1 MGKGNFILGTGSS
14 SIGDVTFAR
23 RNGQQIARVRVR
35 KIKNP
40 RSYGQAE
47 QRMISSEVVKFYSPL
62 SGVLETSFEGLSK
75 AESYAKFLSVNMN
88 LARANGWAVSKGSG
102 IIPLPYQLSD
112 GSLGRVTAEPFGL
125 LLGTSAFEG
134 TTIGDLSTKLKGMYP
149 SLENGDQVTIIT
161 FVHNSSDEAGVF
173 SGISL
178 VYARLFINTGSTQPL
193 AESEVKVSNNTDYYL
208 VPKGIGAL
216 QDAFATGVIVSRFEN
231 NAWRRSPAFMVVSPS
246 FLALHKGN
254 EVYET
259 AVRSFMNGG
268 GRTPVSDVYLNG
280 DDGQ

>member
-62 SGVLETSFEGLSK
+62 SVVLETSFEGLSK

-88 LARANGWAVSKGSG
+88 LARANGWAVSKGSS
-102 IIPLPYQLSD
+102 IIPLPFQLSD
-112 GSLGRVTAEPFGL
+112 GSLGRVNAEPKGL
-125 LLGTSAFEG
+125 LLGTSPFEG
-134 TTIGDLSTKLKGMYP
+134 TTIGALSSHLMSIYP
-149 SLENGDQVTIIT
+149 SLENGDQVTIIS
-161 FVHNSSDEAGVF
+161 FVHSATDPDGVF
-173 SGISL
+173 SNVSVL
-178 VYARLFINTGSTQPL
+178 YARLFINTESTQPI
-193 AESEVKVSNNTDYYL
+193 AGSEMKVNQETDYYL
-208 VPKGIGAL
+208 VPKSINEL

-231 NAWRRSPAFMVVSPS
+231 NTWRRSPAFMVVSSS
-246 FLALHKGN
+246 FLALHKGDAI
-254 EVYET
+254 YDA
-259 AVRSFMNGG
+259 AVRTFMNGG

>member
-47 QRMISSEVVKFYSPL
+47 QRMISSEVVKFYAPL

-88 LARANGWAVSKGSG
+88 IARAEGYCVKKGAGW
-102 IIPLPYQLSD
+102 IPLPLQLSAGSIGAPNVNSE
-112 GSLGRVTAEPFGL
+112 GSLFVSASDTGFTN
-125 LLGTSAFEG
+125 LGK
-134 TTIGDLSTKLKGMYP
+134 LSTAIIATHPYLQ
-149 SLENGDQVTIIT
+149 NGDQVTFIYSVVGETYNPKFGRFFLNTASTDPIPAEILYVSGDNYIT
-161 FVHNSSDEAGVF
+161 AANASGGENASQAWIFSRWDGEKWARSTSFNVVKDDLLKQWQGDE
-173 SGISL
+173 
-178 VYARLFINTGSTQPL
+178 VYA
-193 AESEVKVSNNTDYYL
+193 A
-208 VPKGIGAL
+208 
-216 QDAFATGVIVSRFEN
+216 
-231 NAWRRSPAFMVVSPS
+231 
-246 FLALHKGN
+246 
-254 EVYET
+254 
-259 AVRSFMNGG
+259 AVRSFMNSG